1 VSLADDCILGNGA
14 LHLQFCLATE
24 ILAALVAHAPH
35 PVSTPV
41 LEKLTGHP
49 SMDLARICSSLW
61 QSMLITPNSSG
72 EGWILINPAHRITL
86 EDVFRSVVES
96 QQPRA
101 NAKSHTAGR
110 PPRMRPDVELFVG
123 QATIAINQSV
133 FRHLRQFS
141 LDRLRGP
148 SVNLTPPSF
157 HFMNATRYDADTEL
171 ALTSPLS

>member
-1 VSLADDCILGNGA
+1 MSLADEFILGSGS

-35 PVSTPV
+35 PVSTPA

-49 SMDLARICSSLW
+49 AKDLARICSSLW
-61 QSMLITPNSSG
+61 QSMLISPNSSG
-72 EGWILINPAHRITL
+72 EGWILINPAHKITL

-96 QQPRA
+96 QQPRSG
-101 NAKSHTAGR
+101 AKSPLGTRTA
-110 PPRMRPDVELFVG
+110 RMRPDVELFVG
-123 QATIAINQSV
+123 QATMAINQSV
-133 FRHLRQFS
+133 FRHLRQYS

-148 SVNLTPPSF
+148 SVMLTPAGA
-157 HFMNATRYDADTEL
+157 HFTNTTRYDADSEL

>member
-1 VSLADDCILGNGA
+1 VSLADEYILGNGA

-35 PVSTPV
+35 PVSTPA

-49 SMDLARICSSLW
+49 VKELARICSGLW
-61 QSMLITPNSSG
+61 QSMLITPNSAG
-72 EGWILINPAHRITL
+72 EGWVLINPAHRITL

-96 QQPRA
+96 QQPRSA
-101 NAKSHTAGR
+101 AKSPIGARTVR
-110 PPRMRPDVELFVG
+110 TRPDVELFVG

-133 FRHLRQFS
+133 FRHLRQYSF
-141 LDRLRGP
+141 DRLRGP
-148 SVNLTPPSF
+148 SLTLTPAGF
-157 HFMNATRYDADTEL
+157 HSKNTTRYDADSEL